1 MVKSKNVI
9 LIVKYCGSK
18 KVIKKDFNWRILYLE
33 SGLAVKV
40 KIKRYECNDCKRKCQ
55 SEFSKYYNKYCNF
68 SNNIKNKAKR
78 LLQHGWKSLRNLKN
92 DFKELL
98 SLNISYESIRKYI
111 FCGDSL
117 YWCDEESEL
126 SGYFGYDAQWVM
138 LKGKWWYRLDI
149 FDTIRNTPVAYQISN
164 NESNRIVK
172 NFINKSIPLK
182 YRKADS
188 NMIQNKD
195 MMK

>member
-9 LIVKYCGSK
+9 LIVNIVVLK
-18 KVIKKDFNWRILYLE
+18 KFIKKDFNRRILYLE

-92 DFKELL
+92 DFKEL
-98 SLNISYESIRKYI
+98 YI
-111 FCGDSL
+111 I
-117 YWCDEESEL
+117 
-126 SGYFGYDAQWVM
+126 
-138 LKGKWWYRLDI
+138 K
-149 FDTIRNTPVAYQISN
+149 
-164 NESNRIVK
+164 
-172 NFINKSIPLK
+172 
-182 YRKADS
+182 
-188 NMIQNKD
+188 
-195 MMK
+195 

>member
-9 LIVKYCGSK
+9 LIVNIVVLK
-18 KVIKKDFNWRILYLE
+18 KFIKKDFNWRILYLE

-126 SGYFGYDAQWVM
+126 SGYFGYDAQWVI
-138 LKGKWWYRLDI
+138 LKKI
-149 FDTIRNTPVAYQISN
+149 
-164 NESNRIVK
+164 
-172 NFINKSIPLK
+172 LK
-182 YRKADS
+182 ILR
-188 NMIQNKD
+188 MWIHL
-195 MMK
+195 